1 MDRVNFCFTK
11 KSICYIIILVFCK
24 EMGFMAYISNEV
36 INEIRNK
43 TDIVDVVSKYVNL
56 TKRGKNYIG
65 VCPFHDDHSPSM
77 SVSPEKQIF
86 TCFSCGASGN
96 VFTFVSDFEKISFM
110 DAVKLLGDK
119 AGINIGSNIIT
130 KKEKD
135 DYIDIYNLTSKFYQ
149 NSLFTNLGKNA
160 IEYLEKRKIDK
171 ETIKKF
177 GIGLSIQKVSLT
189 DYLKS
194 KKYNVDKLIDIG
206 LTNENGND
214 IFINRIMFPIH
225 DLSGNVVAF
234 SGRIYNTKDNSKYIN
249 TKETDK
255 FKKGKILYNYH
266 IAREYLKKNDS
277 VILMEGQMDVI
288 RSSTVG
294 INNCIATMGTALTKD
309 HRSILKNM
317 TDNIILCFD
326 GDAAGEKATNA
337 AIEILEDTG
346 INIRV
351 VRLPNNMDPDEYI
364 LKEGADSFKEQI
376 KNATS
381 LVDYKMEILKKNK
394 NLNDIKDISSY
405 LNSAVKELVNINDDI
420 AVELNLK
427 KLSTNYNVDYNTL
440 RSKYDNLRSKK
451 KEVVSEIKPKKVY
464 DKYGKAQTSLIYY
477 MLKSNTVINMVEKRV
492 GYFPD
497 KNIRELSNEIIYYFH
512 KYGIINVADFIS
524 YIADRDEILHT
535 LKEIIVMDKE
545 EDFKLEEIE
554 DYIFVVNEYHKEV
567 RINDLKMKLKEEKDP
582 LKQAKIS
589 LEIMNLRKGV
599 RNGTRD

>member
-1 MDRVNFCFTK
+1 
-11 KSICYIIILVFCK
+11 
-24 EMGFMAYISNEV
+24 MAYISNEV

-96 VFTFVSDFEKISFM
+96 VFTFVSDFEKISFSE
-110 DAVKLLGDK
+110 AVKLLGDK
-119 AGINIGSNIIT
+119 LGINIGNNVIT

-149 NSLFTNLGKNA
+149 NSLFTSLGKNA

-189 DYLKS
+189 EYLKS

-317 TDNIILCFD
+317 TDNIVLCFD

-337 AIEILEDTG
+337 AIELLEDTN

-405 LNSAVKELVNINDDI
+405 LNSAIKELVNINDDI

-440 RSKYDNLRSKK
+440 RSKYDNLKNKK
-451 KEVVSEIKPKKVY
+451 KEVVNEIKPKKVY

-477 MLKSNTVINMVEKRV
+477 MLRSSTVINMVEKRV

-524 YIADRDEILHT
+524 YIADREEILHT
-535 LKEIIVMDKE
+535 LKEIIAMDKE

-567 RINDLKMKLKEEKDP
+567 RISDLKMKLKEEKDP